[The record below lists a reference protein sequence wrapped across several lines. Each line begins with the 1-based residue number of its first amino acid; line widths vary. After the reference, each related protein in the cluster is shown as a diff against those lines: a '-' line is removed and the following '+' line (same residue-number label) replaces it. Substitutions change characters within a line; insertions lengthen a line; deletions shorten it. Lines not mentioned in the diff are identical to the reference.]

1 MTAPGMVLAAVTG
14 FCGSLKDSPGQKM
27 LVPYPQTRGLHT
39 ILKSMGRVTRLSE
52 HQMQRLQSALFS
64 CRYSFHLLRRFFQI
78 LFFLCTL
85 PSGGNR
91 HSRNVQEVNGICSS
105 PSYCAYLCVLNTKQI
120 MHNLFMLADSKFQAK

>member
-64 CRYSFHLLRRFFQI
+64 CRYSFHLLRRFFPNTLLSMYTPQRWKQAFQKCARSEWNMFQS
-78 LFFLCTL
+78 LLLCISMCFKHKTDNAQ
-85 PSGGNR
+85 PVHAGR
-91 HSRNVQEVNGICSS
+91 
-105 PSYCAYLCVLNTKQI
+105 
-120 MHNLFMLADSKFQAK
+120 